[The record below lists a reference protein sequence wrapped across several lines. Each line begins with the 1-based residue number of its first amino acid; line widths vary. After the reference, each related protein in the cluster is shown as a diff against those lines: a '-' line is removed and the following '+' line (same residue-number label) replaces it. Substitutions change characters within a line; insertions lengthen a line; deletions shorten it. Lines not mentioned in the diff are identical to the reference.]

1 MILLQEQESLEYEF
15 RLEKARQ
22 EAEKVRIDAEG
33 KAIANRILAASLTPN
48 ILKEKYKTGFQ
59 YFDIQIDD
67 KKLTKLNAKDAK
79 RNNAKILEYN
89 KVKKAHALLEAKVK
103 QIHKYTTVV
112 FLSSIISGLV
122 VIVVSAFLFM
132 QSSDKLTNMTET
144 SREALVVFAENV
156 DGVNASLKNLD
167 TAIKKQ
173 GDLLAIN
180 EKLVVTL
187 DKIEKRVEKS
197 NENTVGELQLITTTL
212 INELGKNSQISIEN
226 NKKLSANLAKLNRS
240 NSKTIAKAIQQISN
254 KAIYKQIVANQA
266 IQAQQIS
273 KLVKQNNNVLGKI
286 ADKTSRIKYP

>member
-1 MILLQEQESLEYEF
+1 MDTKMEAVQESIKLA
-15 RLEKARQ
+15 L
-22 EAEKVRIDAEG
+22 DA
-33 KAIANRILAASLTPN
+33 ADAATDVTS
-48 ILKEKYKTGFQ
+48 
-59 YFDIQIDD
+59 
-67 KKLTKLNAKDAK
+67 
-79 RNNAKILEYN
+79 EYN

-112 FLSSIISGLV
+112 FLSSIVSGLA
-122 VIVVSAFLFM
+122 VIIFSAILFM
-132 QSSDKLTNMTET
+132 QSSNKLTNMTET

-173 GDLLAIN
+173 GDLLEIN

-187 DKIEKRVEKS
+187 DKIEKRVQKS
-197 NENTVGELQLITTTL
+197 NENTVGELQLITKTL
-212 INELGKNSQISIEN
+212 IDEISKNTQANIDN
-226 NKKLSANLAKLNRS
+226 NKKLNANLEKINKS
-240 NSKTIAKAIQQISN
+240 NSRTISKAIQQISN

-273 KLVKQNNNVLGKI
+273 KLVKQNNSVLGKI